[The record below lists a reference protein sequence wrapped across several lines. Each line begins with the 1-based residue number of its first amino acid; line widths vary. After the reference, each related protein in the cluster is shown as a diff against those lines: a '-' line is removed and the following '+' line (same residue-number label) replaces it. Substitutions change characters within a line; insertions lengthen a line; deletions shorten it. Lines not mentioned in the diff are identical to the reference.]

1 MNYDS
6 DYMILS
12 ADVISNK
19 QKIIPAV
26 THIDGTAR
34 VQTVKKDVN
43 FKFWKLIS
51 EFNNITNVPVV
62 LNTSFN
68 ENEPIVCHPKEA
80 IECFQRTKLDFLVI
94 QNFILEK

>member
-12 ADVISNK
+12 ADVLDDK
-19 QKIIPAV
+19 KKLIPAV

-34 VQTVKKDVN
+34 VQTVKKDLN
-43 FKFWKLIS
+43 YKFWSLIN
-51 EFNNITNVPVV
+51 EFKNLTGLPIL

-68 ENEPIVCHPKEA
+68 ESEPIVCHPKEA
-80 IECFQRTKLDFLVI
+80 IECFLRTDLDILI
-94 QNFILEK
+94 LQNFIVRK